1 MAQGRK
7 SQGCAATRSIC
18 PWEFYPKSSED
29 IAMAKCKILT
39 GAIFLRREW
48 MGCWGLLG
56 LFIVLVNRFL
66 IY

>member
-39 GAIFLRREW
+39 GTFYVENGWVAG
-48 MGCWGLLG
+48 GCWD
-56 LFIVLVNRFL
+56 
-66 IY
+66 YS